1 MAKKNYLIEINNYG
15 EGKPKKVE
23 VQSEM
28 DLAAMFGYIQSSKKN
43 LNTDD
48 KIQDFWDEIDLVCPE
63 YNCNNDEIAMI
74 YGPDYYN

>member
-1 MAKKNYLIEINNYG
+1 MIEKKKYLIEINNYG

-28 DLAAMFGYIQSSKKN
+28 DLADMFGYIQSSKKN

-48 KIQDFWDEIDLVCPE
+48 KIQDFWDEIDRLVPE
-63 YNCNNDEIAMI
+63 YDCNNDEIAAI
-74 YGPDYYN
+74 WQEEA